1 MLIDATDVGAV
12 PAAAS
17 RFTDNAALKPLLIS
31 SGVYR
36 LMWDIA
42 KSDIAS

>member
-1 MLIDATDVGAV
+1 MGAV
-12 PAAAS
+12 AAAP
-17 RFTDNAALKPLLIS
+17 RFTDNAALKPLVVS

-42 KSDIAS
+42 RSDIAR